1 MRRFS
6 LFILVIII
14 VIGCQRSDS
23 NKQKRHDQFVIG
35 HSETIHSEI
44 LGELRKIWVYV
55 PKSDQ
60 SQDSQ
65 EKYPVI
71 YLLDGSTFF
80 HSLTGIIKELSRSGV
95 IPEMAVIAV
104 QNTNRG
110 RDLTPTHMDVSI
122 WNGDSIPDSGGG
134 EKFMDFFEDE
144 LIPFVEN
151 KYNLSSYR
159 TFIGHSLGGLT
170 VINTII
176 NRSCLFDNYIAI
188 EPSLWWDNQY
198 ILKVLDTAFN
208 KPEYSRKTL
217 YVGIANTMRPGFDM
231 YNLFSDTTKNT
242 IHLRSLFH
250 FVETLEKKPNNEL
263 KFGWEYYKDDDH
275 LSVSLITEYD
285 ALRFIFP
292 WYILSLS
299 DKYYSESYSEEYNE
313 ELINL
318 VTRHYDTISYYFGYE
333 VLPTE
338 VTVKNLGLGFLYFW
352 QKPEYALTLF
362 NLNIVN
368 YPNSMDAY
376 ETMGDFYLMQHDTTK
391 AIEII
396 SKAIDLGG
404 EEIAKDL
411 IKKLDML
418 KSKN

>member
-6 LFILVIII
+6 LFILVVTI

-23 NKQKRHDQFVIG
+23 NKQNRHDQFVIG
-35 HSETIHSEI
+35 DSESIHSEI

-122 WNGDSIPDSGGG
+122 WTGDSIPGSGGG

-176 NRSCLFDNYIAI
+176 NRSYLFDNYIAI

-198 ILKVLDTAFN
+198 ILKVSDTAFN
-208 KPEYSRKTL
+208 KPEYSRKSL

-242 IHLRSLFH
+242 IHLRSLFQ
-250 FVETLEKKPNNEL
+250 FVKTLEKIPKNEL
-263 KFGWEYYKDDDH
+263 KFGWKYYKDDDH
-275 LSVSLITEYD
+275 ISVALITEYD

-292 WYILSLS
+292 WYKLSLS
-299 DKYYSESYSEEYNE
+299 DKYYSESYSEEYNS

-333 VLPTE
+333 VLPPE
-338 VTVKNLGLGFLYFW
+338 VTVKNLGLEFLYFW

-376 ETMGDFYLMQHDTTK
+376 ETMGDFYLMQHDTTT

-396 SKAIDLGG
+396 SKAVDLGG

-411 IKKLDML
+411 IEKLDML